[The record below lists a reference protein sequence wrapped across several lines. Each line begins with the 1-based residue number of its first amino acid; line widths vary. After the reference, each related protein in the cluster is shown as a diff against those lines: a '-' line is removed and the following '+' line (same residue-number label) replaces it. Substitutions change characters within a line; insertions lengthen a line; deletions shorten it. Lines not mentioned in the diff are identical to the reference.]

1 MGYDGKIKNGIELK
15 ESEGNLF
22 QRIIIKILKKL
33 KGDSEV
39 WYSLS
44 YDEEKHRYFDK
55 NYILSYLR
63 DNYLNNKDDI
73 EPTKISNDLITF
85 KTYRDQLV
93 FQKQNSSLFEK
104 ILTSSFAIVS
114 ILIAIGFGF
123 LNLKDVIG
131 KTLTA
136 NIFNDILY
144 TIKLLLI
151 TYVIYII
158 FYTWRINNN
167 LKLNRLKVIN
177 NAIYTLET
185 IKEDMYRID
194 NSGTESDERYEG
206 LELTEVKEIRTYAYK
221 ATGNKYSPRAMHH
234 RKIH

>member
-1 MGYDGKIKNGIELK
+1 MSYDGKINNGIELK
-15 ESEGNLF
+15 DAEGNF
-22 QRIIIKILKKL
+22 IQRIIRKRPKILKGK
-33 KGDSEV
+33 SEV

-44 YDEEKHRYFDK
+44 YDKEKHKYFDK
-55 NYILSYLR
+55 NFLLRYLR

-73 EPTKISNDLITF
+73 EPTKLSNDLITF

-104 ILTSSFAIVS
+104 ILTTSFAIVA

-123 LNLKDVIG
+123 LNFKDVIG

-158 FYTWRINNN
+158 FYIWRINNN
-167 LKLNRLKVIN
+167 LKLNSLKVIN

-185 IKEDMYRID
+185 IKEDMCRNC
-194 NSGTESDERYEG
+194 NSGTKSDERYEG
-206 LELTEVKEIRTYAYK
+206 LELTEVKEIRTYTYK
-221 ATGNKYSPRAMHH
+221 ATKNKYSPRAMHEKK
-234 RKIH
+234 RR